1 MTHLEPLIARNA
13 QIALDHQPVPLAP
26 PTSQTVILSCL
37 DHRLPPESFLGL
49 ERGEAMVIRNAGGR
63 VTPSV
68 IADVAFL
75 DHLAQQVF
83 AGPDAD
89 FVFEVAVI
97 HHEQCGTGFLAD
109 ESFRQGAAQSTGIR
123 QDVFAAM
130 VVVDPI
136 ESVREDVARLLQA
149 PEISPK
155 VTVSGHVY
163 DLETGRI
170 TTVIDAAV
178 RTPGS

>member
-13 QIALDHQPVPLAP
+13 HIAADYQPVPLAP

-37 DHRLPPESFLGL
+37 DHRLPPENFLDL
-49 ERGEAMVIRNAGGR
+49 QNGEAMVIRNAGGR
-63 VTPSV
+63 VTRSV
-68 IADVAFL
+68 IADIAFL
-75 DHLAQQVF
+75 DYLAQQVF

-97 HHEQCGTGFLAD
+97 HHHQCGTGFLAD
-109 ESFRQGAAQSTGIR
+109 ESFRRGAADATGIR
-123 QDVFAAM
+123 QDVYAAM
-130 VVVDPI
+130 VVLDPV

-149 PEISPK
+149 PEISSK
-155 VTVSGHVY
+155 VAVSGHVY

-170 TTVIDAAV
+170 TTVLDAAFPAA
-178 RTPGS
+178 RS